1 MSGTASNCFLFA
13 GPSLHCATAAVGVLA
28 EGVRVLPPVRHG
40 DVEELTK
47 GREPGVVVIA
57 DGLFEQ
63 CLSIGHAEIRD
74 ALARGWPVWGLSS
87 MGAIRAYEMR
97 HMGVRGFGRVY
108 ECFSQHEDFRD
119 DEVALTHEP
128 QPPFRPLTE
137 PLVHLRRWLAELVD
151 LKVLSKRQGREVC
164 AELMSLWFGSRTLA
178 LARALVVAR
187 VPGRADAVDLSLA
200 DFDRFH
206 VKCHDLID
214 FLRGRVWETN
224 AHVKARTTAGRR
236 LIQRS

>member
-1 MSGTASNCFLFA
+1 
-13 GPSLHCATAAVGVLA
+13 VLT
-28 EGVRVLPPVRHG
+28 EGVRVLPPVRYG
-40 DVEELTK
+40 DVEELTT

-63 CLSIGHAEIRD
+63 CLSVSHAEIRD

-108 ECFSQHEDFRD
+108 QSFFEHEDFRD

-128 QPPFRPLTE
+128 HPPFRPLTE

-151 LKVLSKRQGREVC
+151 LNVLNKRQEREVC
-164 AELMSLWFGSRTLA
+164 SELMSLWFGARTLA
-178 LARALVVAR
+178 HARALVVGC
-187 VPGRADAVDLSLA
+187 VPTRADAVDLSLA

-224 AHVKARTTAGRR
+224 ANVKTRTTAGRR
-236 LIQRS
+236 LIQRA